1 MKQPNLS
8 YSEKTSSM
16 HKNYLF
22 KNTALKTIMIVFEKR
37 NKEKNRK
44 FLSFFNKL
52 KFTNPCRCKPLIY
65 LKTLIIWS
73 NYIHRLKYQRSPKLG
88 Y

>member
-8 YSEKTSSM
+8 YSEQNSSM

-22 KNTALKTIMIVFEKR
+22 KNTALKTIMIFFQKR

-44 FLSFFNKL
+44 FELFP
-52 KFTNPCRCKPLIY
+52 TNSNLLIPVGVN
-65 LKTLIIWS
+65 L
-73 NYIHRLKYQRSPKLG
+73 
-88 Y
+88 

>member
-37 NKEKNRK
+37 YKEKNRK
-44 FLSFFNKL
+44 FLSFFQQ
-52 KFTNPCRCKPLIY
+52 TQIY
-65 LKTLIIWS
+65 
-73 NYIHRLKYQRSPKLG
+73 
-88 Y
+88 